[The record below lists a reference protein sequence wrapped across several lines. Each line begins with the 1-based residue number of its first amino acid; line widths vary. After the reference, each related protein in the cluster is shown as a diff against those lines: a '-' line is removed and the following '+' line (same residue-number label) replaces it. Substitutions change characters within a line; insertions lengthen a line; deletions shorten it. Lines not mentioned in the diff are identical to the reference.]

1 MLNLEISRIF
11 YEIADILEIKEVEW
25 KPRAYRNAARS
36 IESLTKDVKEIYK
49 NEGLKGL
56 QEIPGIGEALA
67 LKIEEYIKTGK
78 IHEYEKLKSSMPKG
92 FSELMNVS
100 GLGPK
105 KIRKLYKELDIK
117 NVSDLQKAIQ
127 KRKLENLYGFGE
139 KTEENIFKSIELLKE
154 SKKRFLLGIAYPI
167 ATSVKEKLQKLKEVN
182 QVEIA
187 GSLRRMQE
195 TIGDVDILVTSANH
209 KKVIETFVKFPE
221 VKRILAKGETRA
233 SVILE
238 EDIQCDLR
246 VVNQNQFGSA
256 LQYFTGS
263 KDHSIALRK
272 IAIKKGYKLS
282 EYGLFKGKKVV
293 ASRTEKE
300 IYNKLG
306 FPYIEPEL
314 RENRGELIKKI
325 PKIISYNEIKGD
337 LHIHTKATDGTAS
350 ILEMANAAKSLG
362 HEYIAITDHSKSSA
376 IVNGLS
382 ESQLLKQIE
391 EIKNLNK
398 KIKGIKILSG
408 SEVNILKNGDLDYSE
423 NILKKLDVVL
433 IGIHNGF
440 KMSKQD
446 MTKRILNALDN
457 ENANILVH
465 PTGRLLNHRIPYE
478 VDLNKIFKFCSDNNK
493 ILEIDSSFDRLDL
506 NDINIKRAIENGVK
520 LVIDTDSH
528 SVKSLNNIKYG
539 IAQARRGWCTSKDIV
554 NTLPLNKLL
563 KELK

>member
-92 FSELMNVS
+92 FSELMNIS

-127 KRKLENLYGFGE
+127 KRKLENIYGFGE

-167 ATSVKEKLQKLKEVN
+167 ATLVKEKLQKLKEVN

-195 TIGDVDILVTSANH
+195 TIGDVDILVTSTNH

-221 VKRILAKGETRA
+221 VRRILAKGETRA

-246 VVNQNQFGSA
+246 VVNKNQFGSA

-325 PKIISYNEIKGD
+325 PNIISYNEIKGD

-408 SEVNILKNGDLDYSE
+408 SEVNILKNGDLDYSD

-465 PTGRLLNHRIPYE
+465 PTGRLLNQRAPYE
-478 VDLNKIFKFCSDNNK
+478 VDLNKIFKFCSDKNK
-493 ILEIDSSFDRLDL
+493 ILEIDSSLDRLDL
-506 NDINIKRAIENGVK
+506 NDINIKRAIENRVK

-554 NTLPLNKLL
+554 NTLPLKEFL
-563 KELK
+563 KKI